1 MTFSSIFFLLYFL
14 PISLLVYYAAP
25 SGLKNFVFLVES
37 VIFYWWAAPS
47 FLPLITVLISINYA
61 AAIVQSMVTTRVKK
75 LICSSAV
82 VVTLFSLILFK
93 YFDTIYLI
101 TEMISLTGF
110 SSLSF
115 FDVLPMGISYY
126 TFKLVSYQIDV
137 YAGKTEAERNF
148 VNFAMYFVWF
158 PQILVGPIIRY
169 THLRE
174 SIQRPKER
182 CTFTK
187 LTNGIQLFIFGLA
200 QKVILADGIGAL
212 WIEISDGGI
221 GLTRA
226 STPLVWLAVVAYSL
240 ELYFDFSGF
249 SNMSNG
255 LSYMFGFTC
264 RENFRFPYTSR
275 SVTEFWTRWHIS
287 LSEWFRDYVYI
298 PLGGNRKGWKRQ
310 VLNLMIVWILTGI
323 WHSSQ
328 TNFNFILWGIYYFLI
343 LLLEK
348 KILKP
353 YLEKG
358 LVWPHLYTLLVVV
371 IGWGIFAC
379 TADNVTLPIL
389 FSGLFGLSDG
399 VSALYFVRNYGVL
412 FSMCVLFSTPLP
424 EKIWLGSTK
433 IPFLQPVFLTILL
446 VLSIAYVVTGTA
458 TPALYVVF

>member
-37 VIFYWWAAPS
+37 VIFYWCAAPL

-75 LICSSAV
+75 MICSSAV

-101 TEMISLTGF
+101 TEMISLMGF

-115 FDVLPMGISYY
+115 SDVLPMGISYY

-137 YAGKTEAERNF
+137 YTGKTEAERNL
-148 VNFAMYFVWF
+148 VDFAMYAFWF
-158 PQILVGPIIRY
+158 PQILVGPIIGY

-174 SIQRPKER
+174 SIHRPKGR

-212 WIEISDGGI
+212 WTEISGGGI
-221 GLTRA
+221 GLPRA

-264 RENFRFPYTSR
+264 RKNFRFPYASR
-275 SVTEFWTRWHIS
+275 SITEFWTRWHIS

-298 PLGGNRKGWKRQ
+298 PLGGNRKGWRRQ
-310 VLNLMIVWILTGI
+310 VLNLMIVWILTGV
-323 WHSSQ
+323 WHSSR

-348 KILKP
+348 KILKSH
-353 YLEKG
+353 LEKG
-358 LVWPHLYTLLVVV
+358 IVWPHLYTLLVVV

-379 TADNVTLPIL
+379 SSDNVTLPIL
-389 FSGLFGLSDG
+389 FSGLFDFSGG
-399 VSALYFVRNYGVL
+399 VSALYFIRNYGVL
-412 FSMCVLFSTPLP
+412 LSVCVLFSTPLP
-424 EKIWLGSTK
+424 EKIWRGSTK
-433 IPFLQPVFLTILL
+433 IPFFQPVFLTILL
-446 VLSIAYVVTGTA
+446 VMSIAYVVTGTA
-458 TPALYVVF
+458 TPALYLGF